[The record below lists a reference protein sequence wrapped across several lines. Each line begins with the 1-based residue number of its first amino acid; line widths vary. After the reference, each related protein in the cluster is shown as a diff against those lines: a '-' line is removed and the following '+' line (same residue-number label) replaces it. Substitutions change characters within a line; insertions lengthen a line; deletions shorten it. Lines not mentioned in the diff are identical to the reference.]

1 MLEVKIEEL
10 TKAVI
15 ALTELIGKIEAG
27 KTVEPVK
34 TIADITR
41 ESLDI
46 VEKGLAEARGPM
58 QEIRKQ
64 KKAAVDAIFEASAPV
79 VEAAPVMPAAPTFE
93 PVVEAAGKAPF
104 TDGKGLIDYV
114 MTAYKEMGAEKGA
127 KIQGVLT
134 EMGLQNVNELRPTEY
149 DAFYTKVEAL
159 K

>member
-27 KTVEPVK
+27 KSEPVKAEKPVKVEKPAPVVEPV
-34 TIADITR
+34 
-41 ESLDI
+41 
-46 VEKGLAEARGPM
+46 
-58 QEIRKQ
+58 
-64 KKAAVDAIFEASAPV
+64 PV

-93 PVVEAAGKAPF
+93 PVVEAAPAGNAAPF

-114 MTAYKEMGAEKGA
+114 MTIYKELGPEKGA

-149 DAFYTKVEAL
+149 DAFYAKVEAL

>member
-27 KTVEPVK
+27 KSEPSKQK
-34 TIADITR
+34 TIDDLHAQAQA
-41 ESLDI
+41 
-46 VEKGLAEARGPM
+46 AEVIKP
-58 QEIRKQ
+58 
-64 KKAAVDAIFEASAPV
+64 ASV
-79 VEAAPVMPAAPTFE
+79 VEVAPVMPAAPTFE
-93 PVVEAAGKAPF
+93 PVVEAAPAGGAPF

-114 MTAYKEMGAEKGA
+114 MTIYKELGPEKGA

-149 DAFYTKVEAL
+149 DAFYAKVEAL

>member
-27 KTVEPVK
+27 KTVEPDLM
-34 TIADITR
+34 A
-41 ESLDI
+41 ESRAQIVRDLEKQDKAVMVA
-46 VEKGLAEARGPM
+46 VEK
-58 QEIRKQ
+58 QI
-64 KKAAVDAIFEASAPV
+64 AA
-79 VEAAPVMPAAPTFE
+79 EAAPVMPAAPTFE
-93 PVVEAAGKAPF
+93 PVIEAAGKAPF

-114 MTAYKEMGAEKGA
+114 MTVYKEMGAEKGA

-134 EMGLQNVNELRPTEY
+134 ELGLQNVNELRATEY
-149 DAFYTKVEAL
+149 DAFYSKVEAL

>member
-15 ALTELIGKIEAG
+15 ALTELIGKIEA
-27 KTVEPVK
+27 KDQM
-34 TIADITR
+34 ADITR
-41 ESLDI
+41 KSLEIIGKDLDERTTEKVKVKECVEI
-46 VEKGLAEARGPM
+46 VKQEAP
-58 QEIRKQ
+58 
-64 KKAAVDAIFEASAPV
+64 AVL
-79 VEAAPVMPAAPTFE
+79 MPAAPTFE

>member
-27 KTVEPVK
+27 KAVEPAPVIVKEPVK
-34 TIADITR
+34 AAKPV
-41 ESLDI
+41 
-46 VEKGLAEARGPM
+46 VEA
-58 QEIRKQ
+58 
-64 KKAAVDAIFEASAPV
+64 APV
-79 VEAAPVMPAAPTFE
+79 VEAPAAPVMPAAPTFE
-93 PVVEAAGKAPF
+93 PACPTHDVTKAPF

-127 KIQGVLT
+127 KIQGVLV

-149 DAFYTKVEAL
+149 DAFFAKVEAL

>member
-27 KTVEPVK
+27 KAVKDERLEVVVKEPV
-34 TIADITR
+34 IAMAAPVIVTEITP
-41 ESLDI
+41 
-46 VEKGLAEARGPM
+46 AEA
-58 QEIRKQ
+58 
-64 KKAAVDAIFEASAPV
+64 KAAVEALAT
-79 VEAAPVMPAAPTFE
+79 VMPAAPTFE
-93 PVVEAAGKAPF
+93 PACPTHDVAKAPF

-127 KIQGVLT
+127 QIQGVLV

-149 DAFYTKVEAL
+149 DAFFAKVEAL

>member
-27 KTVEPVK
+27 KSEPVK
-34 TIADITR
+34 NIADITR
-41 ESLDI
+41 ESLQIIADDI
-46 VEKGLAEARGPM
+46 KERKVETVTVKEAV
-58 QEIRKQ
+58 EIT
-64 KKAAVDAIFEASAPV
+64 KKEAPAVL
-79 VEAAPVMPAAPTFE
+79 MPAAPTFE
-93 PVVEAAGKAPF
+93 PVVEAAPAANAAPF

-114 MTAYKEMGAEKGA
+114 MTIYKELGPEKGA

-149 DAFYTKVEAL
+149 DAFYSKVEAL

>member
-34 TIADITR
+34 A
-41 ESLDI
+41 
-46 VEKGLAEARGPM
+46 EKPVKAEPKP
-58 QEIRKQ
+58 E
-64 KKAAVDAIFEASAPV
+64 PV

-93 PVVEAAGKAPF
+93 PVAAPAANAAPF

-114 MTAYKEMGAEKGA
+114 MTVYKELGAEKGA
-127 KIQGVLT
+127 QIQGVLT

-149 DAFYTKVEAL
+149 DAFYAKVEAL

>member
-27 KTVEPVK
+27 KSEPVK
-34 TIADITR
+34 A
-41 ESLDI
+41 
-46 VEKGLAEARGPM
+46 EKPAPVIEP
-58 QEIRKQ
+58 
-64 KKAAVDAIFEASAPV
+64 APV
-79 VEAAPVMPAAPTFE
+79 VQAAPVMPAAPTFE
-93 PVVEAAGKAPF
+93 PVQDGTLINEGTKAPF

-114 MTAYKEMGAEKGA
+114 MTIYKELGPEKGA
-127 KIQGVLT
+127 KIQGVLS

-149 DAFYTKVEAL
+149 DAFYVKVEAL

>member
-1 MLEVKIEEL
+1 MLETKIEEL

-15 ALTELIGKIEAG
+15 ALTELIGKIEAKETAAG
-27 KTVEPVK
+27 SVASKPAPV
-34 TIADITR
+34 
-41 ESLDI
+41 
-46 VEKGLAEARGPM
+46 
-58 QEIRKQ
+58 
-64 KKAAVDAIFEASAPV
+64 AAPIETPAPAPV

>member
-27 KTVEPVK
+27 KTVEPVIV
-34 TIADITR
+34 TEITP
-41 ESLDI
+41 
-46 VEKGLAEARGPM
+46 AEA
-58 QEIRKQ
+58 
-64 KKAAVDAIFEASAPV
+64 KAAVEAL
-79 VEAAPVMPAAPTFE
+79 APVMPAAPTFE
-93 PVVEAAGKAPF
+93 PACPTHDAAKAPF

-127 KIQGVLT
+127 KIQGVLV

-149 DAFYTKVEAL
+149 DAFYAKVEAL

>member
-27 KTVEPVK
+27 KSEPVK
-34 TIADITR
+34 A
-41 ESLDI
+41 
-46 VEKGLAEARGPM
+46 EKPAPVIEP
-58 QEIRKQ
+58 
-64 KKAAVDAIFEASAPV
+64 APV
-79 VEAAPVMPAAPTFE
+79 VQAAPVMPAAPTFE
-93 PVVEAAGKAPF
+93 PVVEAAPAANAAPF

-114 MTAYKEMGAEKGA
+114 MTIYKELGPEKGA
-127 KIQGVLT
+127 KIQGVLS

-149 DAFYTKVEAL
+149 DAFYVKVEAL

>member
-27 KTVEPVK
+27 KTVEPDLM
-34 TIADITR
+34 A
-41 ESLDI
+41 ESRAQIVRDLEKQDKAVMVA
-46 VEKGLAEARGPM
+46 VEK
-58 QEIRKQ
+58 QI
-64 KKAAVDAIFEASAPV
+64 AA
-79 VEAAPVMPAAPTFE
+79 EAAPVMPAAPTFE
-93 PVVEAAGKAPF
+93 PVVEAAPAGKAPF

-134 EMGLQNVNELRPTEY
+134 EMGLQNVNELRSTEY

>member
-15 ALTELIGKIEAG
+15 ALTELIGKIEGG
-27 KTVEPVK
+27 KEVKPEPVK
-34 TIADITR
+34 P
-41 ESLDI
+41 
-46 VEKGLAEARGPM
+46 VKV
-58 QEIRKQ
+58 
-64 KKAAVDAIFEASAPV
+64 KAAEPV
-79 VEAAPVMPAAPTFE
+79 IVTYTPEDQAAAKVAVEALAPVMPAAPTFE
-93 PVVEAAGKAPF
+93 PACPTHDVAKAPF

-134 EMGLQNVNELRPTEY
+134 ELGLQNVNELRPTEY

>member
-27 KTVEPVK
+27 KSEPV
-34 TIADITR
+34 IA
-41 ESLDI
+41 
-46 VEKGLAEARGPM
+46 
-58 QEIRKQ
+58 
-64 KKAAVDAIFEASAPV
+64 APVVTAPAPVVTAPAPVV

-93 PVVEAAGKAPF
+93 PVVEAAPAGGAPF

-114 MTAYKEMGAEKGA
+114 MTIYKELGPEKGA

-149 DAFYTKVEAL
+149 DAFYAKVEAL

>member
-27 KTVEPVK
+27 KSDVAIKEAAKVIDEKLK
-34 TIADITR
+34 TNEAVIVTYTPQDQAAAKIA
-41 ESLDI
+41 
-46 VEKGLAEARGPM
+46 
-58 QEIRKQ
+58 
-64 KKAAVDAIFEASAPV
+64 
-79 VEAAPVMPAAPTFE
+79 VEALAPVMPAAPTFE

>member
-27 KTVEPVK
+27 KTVEPV
-34 TIADITR
+34 AAPVAAPV
-41 ESLDI
+41 I
-46 VEKGLAEARGPM
+46 VTYTPEDQAAA
-58 QEIRKQ
+58 
-64 KKAAVDAIFEASAPV
+64 KAAVEAL
-79 VEAAPVMPAAPTFE
+79 APVMPAAPTFE

-149 DAFYTKVEAL
+149 DAFFAKVEAL

>member
-1 MLEVKIEEL
+1 MLETKIEEL

-27 KTVEPVK
+27 KSEPVK
-34 TIADITR
+34 NIADITR
-41 ESLDI
+41 ESLQIIADDMATRSETLNDMYEERKAR
-46 VEKGLAEARGPM
+46 VLA
-58 QEIRKQ
+58 QI
-64 KKAAVDAIFEASAPV
+64 DPV

-93 PVVEAAGKAPF
+93 PVVEAASAGNAAPF

-114 MTAYKEMGAEKGA
+114 MTIYKELGPEKGA

-149 DAFYTKVEAL
+149 DAFYAKVEAL

>member
-1 MLEVKIEEL
+1 MLETKIEEL
-10 TKAVI
+10 TQAVI
-15 ALTELIGKIEAG
+15 SLTALIKSIEAG

-34 TIADITR
+34 I
-41 ESLDI
+41 
-46 VEKGLAEARGPM
+46 EKPAPVTAP
-58 QEIRKQ
+58 
-64 KKAAVDAIFEASAPV
+64 APV

-149 DAFYTKVEAL
+149 DAFYSKVEAL

>member
-34 TIADITR
+34 PVKAEKPTPV
-41 ESLDI
+41 
-46 VEKGLAEARGPM
+46 VEAP
-58 QEIRKQ
+58 
-64 KKAAVDAIFEASAPV
+64 APV

>member
-27 KTVEPVK
+27 KSEPGK
-34 TIADITR
+34 NIADITR
-41 ESLDI
+41 ESLQIIADDI
-46 VEKGLAEARGPM
+46 KERKVETVTVKEAV
-58 QEIRKQ
+58 EIT
-64 KKAAVDAIFEASAPV
+64 KKEAPAVL
-79 VEAAPVMPAAPTFE
+79 MPAAPTFE
-93 PVVEAAGKAPF
+93 PVVEAAPAGGAPF

-114 MTAYKEMGAEKGA
+114 MTIYKELGPEKGA
-127 KIQGVLT
+127 KIQGVLS

-149 DAFYTKVEAL
+149 DAFYVKVEAL

>member
-15 ALTELIGKIEAG
+15 ALTKKIDHYLNELP
-27 KTVEPVK
+27 VLEPVK
-34 TIADITR
+34 A
-41 ESLDI
+41 ESTPVP
-46 VEKGLAEARGPM
+46 VEIDPKIKVEAP
-58 QEIRKQ
+58 
-64 KKAAVDAIFEASAPV
+64 
-79 VEAAPVMPAAPTFE
+79 AAPVMPDAPTFE
-93 PVVEAAGKAPF
+93 PACPTHDVAKAPF

-127 KIQGVLT
+127 QIQNVLV

-149 DAFYTKVEAL
+149 DAFFAKVEAL

>member
-15 ALTELIGKIEAG
+15 SLTELIGKIEAG
-27 KTVEPVK
+27 KSNEVDLMAESRAQIVRDLEK
-34 TIADITR
+34 QDKAVMIA
-41 ESLDI
+41 
-46 VEKGLAEARGPM
+46 VEK
-58 QEIRKQ
+58 QI
-64 KKAAVDAIFEASAPV
+64 AA
-79 VEAAPVMPAAPTFE
+79 EAAPVMPAAPTFE
-93 PVVEAAGKAPF
+93 PVVEAAPAGNAAPF

-114 MTAYKEMGAEKGA
+114 MTIYKELGPEKGA

-149 DAFYTKVEAL
+149 DAFYAKVEAL

>member
-34 TIADITR
+34 PVKA
-41 ESLDI
+41 EKPAPV
-46 VEKGLAEARGPM
+46 VEAPAP
-58 QEIRKQ
+58 
-64 KKAAVDAIFEASAPV
+64 APV
-79 VEAAPVMPAAPTFE
+79 VEAAPAMPAAPTFE